1 MGYSY
6 VSVMYRVCIGYVS
19 GIYRNIRAARGIY
32 LSTMETMIFNNE
44 NNEDSTMGTMI
55 TTTMTI
61 TITMLLLQSE
71 YQGIKGRKRKN
82 KYFFKQKICTC
93 EIFVVILQLN

>member
-1 MGYSY
+1 
-6 VSVMYRVCIGYVS
+6 
-19 GIYRNIRAARGIY
+19 
-32 LSTMETMIFNNE
+32 
-44 NNEDSTMGTMI
+44 MGTMI

-82 KYFFKQKICTC
+82 KYFFKQKICTY
-93 EIFVVILQLN
+93 EFFVVILQLN

>member
-1 MGYSY
+1 MG
-6 VSVMYRVCIGYVS
+6 
-19 GIYRNIRAARGIY
+19 
-32 LSTMETMIFNNE
+32 
-44 NNEDSTMGTMI
+44 TMGTMI

-82 KYFFKQKICTC
+82 KYFFKQKICTY